1 MDTELAPLLV
11 SVYTFCVGLLIGW
24 STPRGAA
31 LKRLQ
36 HTVLERLRRFY
47 E

>member
-11 SVYTFCVGLLIGW
+11 SAYAFCAGLLIGW
-24 STPRGAA
+24 STPRGNT
-31 LKRLQ
+31 LKRIQ
-36 HTVLERLRRFY
+36 HTALERLRKFY

>member
-11 SVYTFCVGLLIGW
+11 SAYAFCAGYLLGW
-24 STPRGAA
+24 STPRGNT

-36 HTVLERLRRFY
+36 HTVLEALRRFY
-47 E
+47 D